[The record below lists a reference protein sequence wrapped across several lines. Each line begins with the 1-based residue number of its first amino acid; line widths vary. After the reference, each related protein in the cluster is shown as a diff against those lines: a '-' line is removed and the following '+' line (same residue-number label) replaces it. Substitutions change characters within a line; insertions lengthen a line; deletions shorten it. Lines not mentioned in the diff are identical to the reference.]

1 MARPTV
7 DYKQELRDT
16 SSNASDLPAESFSP
30 LEHYRRSANN
40 AWNLVVYMKRNVAR
54 VNYYSKPFDRHMSR
68 LYGMTL
74 ANLVGAFERFLK
86 ELAVICVD
94 ELADFSLDSRLD
106 EFSIKGSV
114 ASAHFTTDRIG
125 NALCEAD
132 PWLNCNHINDKFRK
146 LLADPYE
153 EGGKF
158 YMFPMKRGHG
168 SEDEL
173 KRSRLIS
180 AIFQIRHTLVHNLGF
195 ITKSDATKLR
205 QILQTDIDGMKVMT
219 PSSRN
224 VSQVKRL
231 LDETASVINER
242 MAKRLSE
249 LLSTLKQENY
259 LTFDPP
265 LKAQQLVNVF
275 GVSVTICGHTAS
287 P

>member
-7 DYKQELRDT
+7 DYKQELLDAISN
-16 SSNASDLPAESFSP
+16 SSNLPPESLSP
-30 LEHYRRSANN
+30 LEHYRRSAND
-40 AWNLVVYMKRNVAR
+40 AWNLIAYMKRNVAR

-68 LYGMTL
+68 LHGMAL

-114 ASAHFTTDRIG
+114 ASAHFATGSIG

-132 PWLNCNHINDKFRK
+132 TWLNCNRINDKFRK

-158 YMFPMKRGHG
+158 YIFPMKKGHG

-180 AIFQIRHTLVHNLGF
+180 AIFQIRHTLVHNLGV
-195 ITKSDATKLR
+195 ITESDATKLG
-205 QILQTDIDGMKVMT
+205 QILQTDIDGKKVMT

-231 LDETASVINER
+231 LDEAASAINER

-249 LLSTLKQENY
+249 LLSTLQQENY

-265 LKAQQLVNVF
+265 LKAQRLVNIF
-275 GVSVTICGHTAS
+275 GVSVTISGQTAS